1 MECRLIFFY
10 KTYIHLAVL
19 HVTFTYIYM
28 YMNILITN
36 LKCYFLN
43 KT

>member
-19 HVTFTYIYM
+19 HVTFTCTCVYEYP
-28 YMNILITN
+28 YHKSKVL
-36 LKCYFLN
+36 LFK
-43 KT
+43 